1 MRIQFI
7 CFGNSDKGDRLMTSK
22 LKGWIRLTRAGLILL
37 IAGMT
42 LAASWPWLSGR
53 VRATIKLPPPFDFSD
68 AFYAKNGICLDP
80 SASNGCT
87 VGINDLGADSRVGVV
102 ASTKAGAEF
111 GTTPSDFGGAYNW
124 IEDTG
129 NTDPTRGGVNGGI
142 RATQTTGGFDKD
154 GNLIYYSIMA
164 PIPDQR
170 FFTSANDG
178 GAGARAHTL
187 ANQFRAFIFPKQ
199 LKGGVM
205 RFAAC
210 PVGTQLKLPDGT
222 PNPAAA
228 TCVVLAPPPGNRRQ
242 DNLFETKNQ
251 YFCGNL
257 LGLWLIEMV
266 VFTPQSQTPDGQQA
280 LSALAATNG
289 ATLDGTPVF
298 KTLDQIQ
305 QLVDAG
311 FVQLLELPDDPHPG
325 PGDPRYVV

>member
-1 MRIQFI
+1 
-7 CFGNSDKGDRLMTSK
+7 MTTKRK
-22 LKGWIRLTRAGLILL
+22 LWLLVSRATLIMLVAVL
-37 IAGMT
+37 A
-42 LAASWPWLSGR
+42 LAASYRWLPAS
-53 VRATIKLPPPFDFSD
+53 VRAAIKLPPPFDFND
-68 AFYAKNGICLDP
+68 DFYAKNGICTQP
-80 SASNGCT
+80 SVLNGCT
-87 VGINDLGADSRVGVV
+87 VGINNLGADSRVGVV
-102 ASTKAGAEF
+102 SSTKFGGEF
-111 GTTPSDFGGAYNW
+111 GTNPSDFGGAYNW

-164 PIPDQR
+164 PLPDDR
-170 FFTSANDG
+170 FFTSANDN
-178 GAGARAHTL
+178 GAGARALTL

-205 RFAAC
+205 RFDPC
-210 PVGTQLKLPDGT
+210 PVGTQPGT
-222 PNPAAA
+222 PAAA

-242 DNLFETKNQ
+242 DNLFETKNA

-266 VFTPQSQTPDGQQA
+266 VFTPQSQTLEGQQA
-280 LSALAATNG
+280 LATLVAKNG

-305 QLVDAG
+305 QLIDAG
-311 FVQLLELPDDPHPG
+311 FVALIELPHEKHPG

>member
-1 MRIQFI
+1 MNAKRKSWAWL
-7 CFGNSDKGDRLMTSK
+7 G
-22 LKGWIRLTRAGLILL
+22 GLGLVLPVI
-37 IAGMT
+37 G
-42 LAASWPWLSGR
+42 LAAAASFRWEPTL
-53 VRATIKLPPPFDFSD
+53 VRAAVKLSPPFDFND
-68 AFYAKNGICLDP
+68 DFYTKNGLCTQP
-80 SASNGCT
+80 GVNGCT
-87 VGINDLGADSRVGVV
+87 VGINNLGADSRVGF
-102 ASTKAGAEF
+102 APATSTGPEF
-111 GTTPSDFGGAYNW
+111 GTTPSDWGGTLNW
-124 IEDTG
+124 IEDNT
-129 NTDPTRGGVNGGI
+129 NTDPTRGGANGGI
-142 RATQTTGGFDKD
+142 RVIQTTGGFDKD

-170 FFTSANDG
+170 FFTPDD
-178 GAGARAHTL
+178 AGARAHTL

-205 RFAAC
+205 RFDAC
-210 PVGTQLKLPDGT
+210 PVGTQLKLSDGT

-242 DNLFETKNQ
+242 DNLFETKNT

-266 VFTPQSQTPDGQQA
+266 VFTPGSQTVDGQQA
-280 LSALAATNG
+280 LAALVAKNG

-305 QLVDAG
+305 QFTDRG
-311 FVQLLELPDDPHPG
+311 FVELRELPDDPHPG

>member
-1 MRIQFI
+1 
-7 CFGNSDKGDRLMTSK
+7 MTTK
-22 LKGWIRLTRAGLILL
+22 RKTYVLLTRASLVILV
-37 IAGMT
+37 AGVA
-42 LAASWPWLSGR
+42 LAASHRGLRSDL
-53 VRATIKLPPPFDFSD
+53 RAAIRLPPPFDFND
-68 AFYAKNGICLDP
+68 DFYAKNGICLDP
-80 SASNGCT
+80 NSLNGCT
-87 VGINDLGADSRVGVV
+87 VGINHLGADSRVGVV
-102 ASTKAGAEF
+102 PSTKAGAEF

-154 GNLIYYSIMA
+154 GNLIYYSILA

-170 FFTSANDG
+170 FFTSTNDG

-199 LKGGVM
+199 FKGGMM
-205 RFAAC
+205 RFASC

-242 DNLFETKNQ
+242 DNLFETKNT

-266 VFTPQSQTPDGQQA
+266 VFTPESQTPLGQQE
-280 LSALAATNG
+280 LAALVAKNG

-298 KTLDQIQ
+298 KTLGQIQ

-311 FVQLLELPDDPHPG
+311 FVQLVELPDDPHPG